1 MYFQEPLKKYNLIKS
16 KNDEPTLLLHN
27 SLPTVNKKL
36 QDNNNT
42 VSLAMSSI

>member
-1 MYFQEPLKKYNLIKS
+1 MYFQEPLKKYSLIKS

-27 SLPTVNKKL
+27 SLPTVN
-36 QDNNNT
+36 NNT